1 MVQIK
6 FNSRDENIKGF
17 YELITHGTV
26 KSLPN
31 GVYEISKELLKV
43 LDEAGISYQVLTE
56 GETINAHEAVRN
68 SLTSKIQ

>member
-6 FNSRDENIKGF
+6 FNSRDENIEGF

-26 KSLPN
+26 TSLPN

-43 LDEAGISYQVLTE
+43 LDEAGISYQC
-56 GETINAHEAVRN
+56 INRFLES
-68 SLTSKIQ
+68 SLFIMPLFH

>member
-17 YELITHGTV
+17 YKLITHGTV

-31 GVYEISKELLKV
+31 GIYEISKELLKV
-43 LDEAGISYQVLTE
+43 LDEADIPYQVLTE
-56 GETINAHEAVRN
+56 GETLDANETIRN
-68 SLTSKIQ
+68 SLASKVR